1 MPGAN
6 RGGCRFDCIS
16 PRLSSAYDICAYYQ
30 EKKLNNLLSVTRK
43 FCDSLDRITGWIC
56 VSLCLLM
63 TVVVLLGVFFRY
75 VLLDPISWSEELST
89 FMMVWVAMLGA
100 SMGIRRGRHVGV
112 SYVVDQISL
121 LKKNKRRISI
131 TVNFLIL
138 IFLYVLVKEGLSL
151 ALFARNQISTALGL
165 SMFWPYFGLLVGGVV
180 TAIQVACQIFEAFAD
195 DVALVEDDC
204 SLKGE

>member
-1 MPGAN
+1 M
-6 RGGCRFDCIS
+6 
-16 PRLSSAYDICAYYQ
+16 
-30 EKKLNNLLSVTRK
+30 NNLLSVTRK
-43 FCDSLDRITGWIC
+43 FSDLLDQVTGWIC

-75 VLLDPISWSEELST
+75 VLLEPISWSEELST

-112 SYVVDQISL
+112 SYVVDQMPL
-121 LKKNKRRISI
+121 LKKNKRTISI
-131 TVNFLIL
+131 VVNFLIL
-138 IFLYVLVKEGLSL
+138 LFLYVLVKEGLSL
-151 ALFARNQISTALGL
+151 ALFARNQISPALGL

-180 TAIQVACQIFEAFAD
+180 TGVQVVCQLFEAFAD
-195 DVALVEDDC
+195 DVILVEDDC